1 MDFSQATAVPSL
13 SSTNAFS
20 NTNNYYR
27 IVVPNALYDQ
37 WIAATNWSDSSI
49 VTHIEKAIKGLVFK
63 AGAANSTV
71 ALTAVGTPT
80 SIDIEYSTDGGTTF
94 SPYTVGTTI
103 TLTSVDDTVMFRA
116 GSTGQTAL
124 ADDSS
129 NYHKFVMTG
138 SISVDD
144 SLVWL
149 FNRQGTEPQA
159 LADYAFYGLFNGCA
173 VLQNAPE
180 LPFTSLGDYSYAYMF
195 AGCTGLT
202 TAPELPATTLGDY
215 CYSNMFNG
223 CTGLTTAPTLANTS
237 LTEGCYEGMFK
248 GCTSITEAPTLPA
261 TTLATGCYNEMF
273 YGCSS
278 LDTISLGYTGNFS
291 TTYFNDWMYGVAAS
305 GTFVYFGQDTTV
317 GTSAI
322 PSGWNVVGWN
332 YDGFTFKAEQA
343 GSTVRLVKNSGAPDV
358 TLQYTT
364 DSINWQDYTVGD
376 TITLPNAGNKVGFRA
391 KTTNAAFGNNTNTSF
406 NGWVGT
412 GQLSV
417 SGNINSLL
425 DKDNYATLTDISSRQ
440 RVFNWMFY
448 NMTSLVSAEDLTLPC
463 TTIGKFAYNNM
474 FQGCTNMTKAPKEI
488 AATTISGTTG
498 DWPMAGMFK
507 GCTSIT
513 KSPYFHFTN
522 INSNTNAFQEL
533 FNGCSNLNEIKLDY
547 TGNFGTGTWTDWVN
561 GVAASGTFY
570 YNGSDTTVGT
580 NAIPSGWTVSTFT
593 PPWEYKNYINT
604 NIAEMNTGVIPTT
617 DTKVVGRFRGS
628 AVGNWFV
635 GSSDAK
641 WRGFNSQNTF
651 YVDLNG
657 MGARISQ
664 SGWDTTKWYDVE
676 FGNFYFNCVPVD
688 GGTTISQSST
698 ARSFTHTTP
707 LMLGSATYS
716 WAGEYEQ
723 FDCAGFKIYEG
734 NTLVKDYRPAV
745 DGNGVA
751 CFHEE
756 VSGTFAYPSSGTF
769 LAY

>member
-1 MDFSQATAVPSL
+1 MDFSEATAVPAL
-13 SSTNAFS
+13 NNTNAFT

-37 WIAATNWSDSSI
+37 WITATNWSNSSI

-63 AGAANSTV
+63 AGSANSTIS
-71 ALTAVGTPT
+71 LDAVGTPT

-149 FNRQGTEPQA
+149 FNRQGTEPQT
-159 LADYAFYGLFNGCA
+159 LDDYAFYGLFNGCSA
-173 VLQNAPE
+173 LQNAPE

-202 TAPELPATTLGDY
+202 TPPALPATTLGDY

-273 YGCSS
+273 YGCSALNNIKLS
-278 LDTISLGYTGNFS
+278 YTGNFS
-291 TTYFNDWMYGVAAS
+291 TTYFNDWVYGVAAS
-305 GTFVYFGQDTTV
+305 GTFYYQGSDTTV

-322 PSGWNVVGWN
+322 PSGWTIPTYEYG
-332 YDGFTFKAEQA
+332 GLTFTSRQNN
-343 GSTVRLVKNSGAPDV
+343 STVKMVADSGAPSV
-358 TLQYTT
+358 SLQYTKT
-364 DSINWQDYTVGD
+364 GVSWTNYTLGD
-376 TITLPNAGNKVGFRA
+376 TITVNAGENLGFKA
-391 KTTNAAFGNNTNTSF
+391 TTTNGAFSTTYNLKSNYFVT
-406 NGWVGT
+406 T
-412 GQLSV
+412 GQFDL

-425 DKDNYATLTDISSRQ
+425 NENYESVTSIPNSCWGYLFKNNTSIIDASNLKFPATTVDNFGYG
-440 RVFNWMFY
+440 WMF
-448 NMTSLVSAEDLTLPC
+448 S
-463 TTIGKFAYNNM
+463 
-474 FQGCTNMTKAPKEI
+474 GCSNMTKGPEI
-488 AATTISGTTG
+488 FATSIGSQYGIDHFFYNCSSLTEIKIHYTGSFGGNRFSSWVDGVQTTG
-498 DWPMAGMFK
+498 
-507 GCTSIT
+507 
-513 KSPYFHFTN
+513 
-522 INSNTNAFQEL
+522 
-533 FNGCSNLNEIKLDY
+533 
-547 TGNFGTGTWTDWVN
+547 
-561 GVAASGTFY
+561 GTFY
-570 YNGSDTTVGT
+570 YNGSDTTTGVS
-580 NAIPSGWTVSTFT
+580 AIPVNWTVT
-593 PPWEYKNYINT
+593 PFVPPVEYKNYINT

-651 YVDLNG
+651 YLDLNG
-657 MGARISQ
+657 MSARINK

-676 FGNFYFNCVPVD
+676 YGNFYFNCVPVD

-716 WAGEYEQ
+716 WGGEYEK

-734 NTLVKDYRPAV
+734 NTLVKDYRPAL

-751 CFHEE
+751 CFYEE
-756 VSGTFAYPSSGTF
+756 VSGTYAYPSSGTF